1 MDARGAADYAGNL
14 PAAVLS
20 SAGDDEDPMADTDT
34 NQGSPFWRFS
44 LRLYRQPGVADACI
58 ALQDECGVDV
68 NVLLFFLW
76 LAADKKLIP
85 ALNARAVC
93 EQAALWHDDVVAP
106 LRAVRRKLKAG
117 STLIEANTAELFRTR
132 IKAVE
137 LEAERL
143 QQEAL
148 FAMTPNL
155 ETEPAESVEA
165 AARANILAYEQA
177 AARAFTPGAVEIM
190 IAAVVAHAQREA
202 GAG

>member
-1 MDARGAADYAGNL
+1 
-14 PAAVLS
+14 
-20 SAGDDEDPMADTDT
+20 MAETPD
-34 NQGSPFWRFS
+34 NQGSLFWRFS
-44 LRLYRQPGVADACI
+44 LRTYRAPGVADACI

-76 LAADKKLIP
+76 LAADRKRVP
-85 ALNARAVC
+85 AHNARAVC

-106 LRAVRRKLKAG
+106 LRTLRRKLKGG
-117 STLIEANTAELFRTR
+117 STLVEPNTAELFRTR

-148 FAMTPNL
+148 FAMVPNL
-155 ETEPAESVEA
+155 ETEPAESVEV
-165 AARANILAYEQA
+165 AARANVLLYEQA
-177 AARAFTPGAVEIM
+177 VARAFTPGAVEIL
-190 IAAVVAHAQREA
+190 IAAVVANAQSNA

>member
-1 MDARGAADYAGNL
+1 MAD
-14 PAAVLS
+14 
-20 SAGDDEDPMADTDT
+20 ADTDT
-34 NQGSPFWRFS
+34 AHKPGSPFWRFS

-76 LAADKKLIP
+76 LAADKRLVP
-85 ALNARAVC
+85 APNARAVC

-106 LRAVRRKLKAG
+106 LRAVRRKLKGG
-117 STLIEANTAELFRTR
+117 STLVERNTAEMFRNR

-143 QQEAL
+143 QQEAM
-148 FAMTPNL
+148 FAMSPNL
-155 ETEPAESVEA
+155 ETEPSESVEA
-165 AARANILAYEQA
+165 AARANVLAYEQA
-177 AARAFTPGAVEIM
+177 VARAFTPGAVEIL
-190 IAAVVAHAQREA
+190 IAAVVVNAQRAA

>member
-1 MDARGAADYAGNL
+1 
-14 PAAVLS
+14 
-20 SAGDDEDPMADTDT
+20 MADADT
-34 NQGSPFWRFS
+34 PDNHGSPFWRFS
-44 LRLYRQPGVADACI
+44 LRIYRQPGVADACI

-85 ALNARAVC
+85 ARNARAVC
-93 EQAALWHDDVVAP
+93 EQAALWHDDVVMP
-106 LRAVRRKLKAG
+106 LRTLRRKLKEG
-117 STLIEANTAELFRTR
+117 STLVAHNTAELFRTR

-148 FAMTPNL
+148 FALTPNL
-155 ETEPAESVEA
+155 EAEPAESIEA

-177 AARAFTPGAVEIM
+177 AARAFTPGAVEIL
-190 IAAVVAHAQREA
+190 IAAVVANAQSAA

>member
-1 MDARGAADYAGNL
+1 
-14 PAAVLS
+14 
-20 SAGDDEDPMADTDT
+20 MADADIPD
-34 NQGSPFWRFS
+34 NRGSPFWRFS
-44 LRLYRQPGVADACI
+44 LRIYRQPGVADACI

-76 LAADKKLIP
+76 LAADKKLVP
-85 ALNARAVC
+85 ALNARAAC
-93 EQAALWHDDVVAP
+93 EQAALWHDDVVVP
-106 LRAVRRKLKAG
+106 LRTLRRKLKAG
-117 STLIEANTAELFRTR
+117 STLVEHNTAELFRTR

-155 ETEPAESVEA
+155 ETVPAESVEA
-165 AARANILAYEQA
+165 AARANILVYEQA

-190 IAAVVAHAQREA
+190 IAAVVAYAQREA
-202 GAG
+202 GTA

>member
-1 MDARGAADYAGNL
+1 
-14 PAAVLS
+14 
-20 SAGDDEDPMADTDT
+20 MADADT
-34 NQGSPFWRFS
+34 ADNPGSPFWRFS

-76 LAADKKLIP
+76 LAADKRLVP
-85 ALNARAVC
+85 APKARAVC

-106 LRAVRRKLKAG
+106 LRAVRRKLKGG
-117 STLIEANTAELFRTR
+117 STLVERNTAELFRTR
-132 IKAVE
+132 IKATE

-148 FAMTPNL
+148 FAMVPNL
-155 ETEPAESVEA
+155 GTEPAESVEA
-165 AARANILAYEQA
+165 AARADVLAYEQA
-177 AARAFTPGAVEIM
+177 AARAFAPGAVEILV
-190 IAAVVAHAQREA
+190 AAVVVSAQRAA

>member
-1 MDARGAADYAGNL
+1 
-14 PAAVLS
+14 
-20 SAGDDEDPMADTDT
+20 MADADT
-34 NQGSPFWRFS
+34 PDTPDIQGSPFWRFS
-44 LRLYRQPGVADACI
+44 LRTYRQPRVADACI

-76 LAADKKLIP
+76 LAADKKRVP

-106 LRAVRRKLKAG
+106 LRSLRRKLKAG
-117 STLIEANTAELFRTR
+117 STLVERHTAELFRTR
-132 IKAVE
+132 IKATE

-148 FAMTPNL
+148 FAMTPDL

-165 AARANILAYEQA
+165 AARANVLAYEQA
-177 AARAFTPGAVEIM
+177 AARAFTPGAVEIL
-190 IAAVVAHAQREA
+190 IATVIANAESATATQGLGRHADTDHRGNQ
-202 GAG
+202 G